1 MFVPD
6 LVHDSAFAGLHAA
19 GTGDGVVA
27 VERIGLAIA
36 TVILRPGKLRELA
49 AAVTANF
56 AIDLPVGAE
65 WTANNGIALLGTGPD
80 KWLAINDARDT
91 EFDSRDTEFVSNLGT
106 QLQGFASVVEQ
117 SDGLGVLRLS
127 GRALSETL
135 AKGVQIDLAPAA
147 FPTGSVAVTSIAH
160 IGATLWKVDDRPTI
174 DVAVRQRSPSIRA
187 DPDRA
192 EKFRQQ
198 TRGSC

>member
-1 MFVPD
+1 VPD
-6 LVHDSAFAGLHAA
+6 LVHDSAFASLRAA
-19 GTGDGVVA
+19 GAGGGVVA

-36 TVILRPGKLRELA
+36 TIILRRDKLRELS

-56 AIDLPVGAE
+56 TIDLPFGAE
-65 WTANNGIALLGTGPD
+65 WTSNNGIALLGTGPD
-80 KWLAINDARDT
+80 KWLAINDT
-91 EFDSRDTEFVSNLGT
+91 RDTEFVSNLET

-127 GRALSETL
+127 GPALSETL

-160 IGATLWKVDDRPTI
+160 IGATLWKVDDQPTI
-174 DVAVRQRSPSIRA
+174 DVAVARSLSNGFLHWLEA
-187 DPDRA
+187 SA
-192 EKFRQQ
+192 SSCGL
-198 TRGSC
+198 TVVRG

>member
-1 MFVPD
+1 VPD
-6 LVHDSAFAGLHAA
+6 LVHDSAFASLRAA
-19 GTGDGVVA
+19 GAGDGVVA

-65 WTANNGIALLGTGPD
+65 WTANNGVALLGTGPG
-80 KWLAINDARDT
+80 KWLAINDT
-91 EFDSRDTEFVSNLGT
+91 RDTEFVSNLET

-117 SDGLGVLRLS
+117 SDGLGVLRL
-127 GRALSETL
+127 GGPALSQTL

-160 IGATLWKVDDRPTI
+160 IGATLWKIDDRPTI
-174 DVAVRQRSPSIRA
+174 DVAVARSLSNSFLHWLEA
-187 DPDRA
+187 SA
-192 EKFRQQ
+192 SSCGL
-198 TRGSC
+198 TVVRG

>member
-1 MFVPD
+1 VPD
-6 LVHDSAFAGLHAA
+6 LVHDSAFAGLRAA
-19 GTGDGVVA
+19 GAGDGVVA
-27 VERIGLAIA
+27 VERFGLAIA

-65 WTANNGIALLGTGPD
+65 WTANNGVALLGTGPG
-80 KWLAINDARDT
+80 KWLAINDT
-91 EFDSRDTEFVSNLGT
+91 RDTEFVSNLET

-127 GRALSETL
+127 GPALSETL

-174 DVAVRQRSPSIRA
+174 DVAVARSLSNSFLHWLEA
-187 DPDRA
+187 SA
-192 EKFRQQ
+192 SSCGL
-198 TRGSC
+198 TVVRG

>member
-6 LVHDSAFAGLHAA
+6 LVHDSAFAGLRAA
-19 GTGDGVVA
+19 GAGDGVVA

-36 TVILRPGKLRELA
+36 TILLRRGKLRELA

-56 AIDLPVGAE
+56 LIDLPVGAE
-65 WTANNGIALLGTGPD
+65 WTASNGVALLGTGPG
-80 KWLAINDARDT
+80 KWLAIN
-91 EFDSRDTEFVSNLGT
+91 DSRDTEFVSNLGT

-174 DVAVRQRSPSIRA
+174 DVAVARSLSDSFLHWLEA
-187 DPDRA
+187 SA
-192 EKFRQQ
+192 SSCGLAVV
-198 TRGSC
+198 RG

>member
-1 MFVPD
+1 VFVPE
-6 LVHDSAFAGLHAA
+6 LVHDSAFASLRAA
-19 GTGDGVVA
+19 GAGDGIA
-27 VERIGLAIA
+27 VEQIGLAIA

-65 WTANNGIALLGTGPD
+65 WTANNGVALLGTGPG
-80 KWLAINDARDT
+80 KWLAINDTRDT
-91 EFDSRDTEFVSNLGT
+91 EFASNLET

-117 SDGLGVLRLS
+117 SDGLGVLRL
-127 GRALSETL
+127 GGPALSQTL

-174 DVAVRQRSPSIRA
+174 DVAVARSLSNSFLHWLEA
-187 DPDRA
+187 SA
-192 EKFRQQ
+192 SSCGL
-198 TRGSC
+198 TVVRG

>member
-1 MFVPD
+1 VPD
-6 LVHDSAFAGLHAA
+6 LVHDSAFAGLRAA
-19 GTGDGVVA
+19 GAGDGVVA

-36 TVILRPGKLRELA
+36 TIILRRDKLRELS

-65 WTANNGIALLGTGPD
+65 WTANNGVALLGTGPG
-80 KWLAINDARDT
+80 KWLAIN
-91 EFDSRDTEFVSNLGT
+91 DSRDTEFVSDLGT

-174 DVAVRQRSPSIRA
+174 DVAVARSLSDSFLHWLEA
-187 DPDRA
+187 SA
-192 EKFRQQ
+192 SSCGL
-198 TRGSC
+198 TVVRG

>member
-1 MFVPD
+1 MPD
-6 LVHDSAFAGLHAA
+6 LVHDSAFAGLRAA
-19 GTGDGVVA
+19 GAGNGVVA

-36 TVILRPGKLRELA
+36 TVILRPGKLRELS

-65 WTANNGIALLGTGPD
+65 WTANNGVALLGTGPA
-80 KWLAINDARDT
+80 KWLAINDAH
-91 EFDSRDTEFVSNLGT
+91 DTEFVSNLET

-127 GRALSETL
+127 GPALSETL

-174 DVAVRQRSPSIRA
+174 DVAVARSLSNSFLHWLEA
-187 DPDRA
+187 SA
-192 EKFRQQ
+192 SSCGL
-198 TRGSC
+198 TVVRG

>member
-1 MFVPD
+1 VRD
-6 LVHDSAFAGLHAA
+6 LVHESAFAGLRTA
-19 GTGDGVVA
+19 GAGDGV

-36 TVILRPGKLRELA
+36 TIILRPGKLRELS

-65 WTANNGIALLGTGPD
+65 WTANNGLALLGTGPG
-80 KWLAINDARDT
+80 KWLAIN
-91 EFDSRDTEFVSNLGT
+91 DSRDTEFVSNLET
-106 QLQGFASVVEQ
+106 QLEGLASVVEQ

-127 GRALSETL
+127 GPALSETL
-135 AKGVQIDLAPAA
+135 AKGVQIDLAPDA

-174 DVAVRQRSPSIRA
+174 DVAVARSLSNSFLHWLEA
-187 DPDRA
+187 SA
-192 EKFRQQ
+192 SLCGLTAVQ
-198 TRGSC
+198 G

>member
-1 MFVPD
+1 VPD
-6 LVHDSAFAGLHAA
+6 LVHDSAFAGLHAVGA
-19 GTGDGVVA
+19 GDGVIA

-36 TVILRPGKLRELA
+36 AVILRPGKLRELA

-65 WTANNGIALLGTGPD
+65 WTANNGVALLGTGPG
-80 KWLAINDARDT
+80 KWLAIN
-91 EFDSRDTEFVSNLGT
+91 DSRDTEFVSNLET

-127 GRALSETL
+127 GPALSETL

-147 FPTGSVAVTSIAH
+147 FPTGSVAVASIAH
-160 IGATLWKVDDRPTI
+160 IGATLWKVDDQPTI
-174 DVAVRQRSPSIRA
+174 DVAVARSLSNSFLHWLEA
-187 DPDRA
+187 SA
-192 EKFRQQ
+192 SSCGL
-198 TRGSC
+198 TVVRG

>member
-1 MFVPD
+1 MPD
-6 LVHDSAFAGLHAA
+6 LLHDSAFAGLRAA

-36 TVILRPGKLRELA
+36 TIILRRDKLRELA

-65 WTANNGIALLGTGPD
+65 WTANNGLALLGTGPG
-80 KWLAINDARDT
+80 KWLAIN
-91 EFDSRDTEFVSNLGT
+91 DSRDTEFVSNLET

-174 DVAVRQRSPSIRA
+174 DVAVARSLSNSFLHWLEA
-187 DPDRA
+187 SA
-192 EKFRQQ
+192 SSCGL
-198 TRGSC
+198 TVVRG